1 MGSRNL
7 LHSVNRNQQGNS
19 GDSHKLSCG
28 FKMFTRMI
36 CLKTCGSFKWYEQ
49 VKTTT
54 KNEGKN
60 TVDGDRT
67 SDVDEIKEKG
77 NSNGI
82 TEKGNSDKIVEKGN
96 SDKIVEKGNSDK
108 IAEKGNSDKIA
119 EKGNSDKIVENEDVY
134 GTFIEMNGDKTVE
147 EVNVDD
153 TSEKVIGCETA
164 ENVTIESRENTT
176 TNFCATENRD
186 ASYGRLDVGS
196 LISSGKY

>member
-82 TEKGNSDKIVEKGN
+82 TEKGNSDKIVE
-96 SDKIVEKGNSDK
+96 
-108 IAEKGNSDKIA
+108 
-119 EKGNSDKIVENEDVY
+119 NEDVY

>member
-1 MGSRNL
+1 
-7 LHSVNRNQQGNS
+7 
-19 GDSHKLSCG
+19 
-28 FKMFTRMI
+28 MI

-82 TEKGNSDKIVEKGN
+82 TEKGNSDKIV
-96 SDKIVEKGNSDK
+96 
-108 IAEKGNSDKIA
+108 EKGNSDKIA